1 MDDEEPDRLREL
13 RRSWPAEVVVI
24 EPTHPLVGRTL
35 AVEGRRTVGGELCL
49 LVRLPDGS
57 AGSVAVSA
65 TALGGGRA
73 PAGGGAFL
81 SAAGVRRLRALLAAG
96 SGDRGGA

>member
-1 MDDEEPDRLREL
+1 VDDEEPDRLREL
-13 RRSWPAEVVVI
+13 RRSWPAKAVVI
-24 EPTHPLVGRTL
+24 EPAHPLVGRTL

-57 AGSVAVSA
+57 AGTVALSA
-65 TALGGGRA
+65 TTLGGRA

-81 SAAGVRRLRALLAAG
+81 SAAGVRRLRALLTAG